1 MSGIMLYKQNDNYV
15 LRHIHDTYF
24 FINITDRYED
34 EKCFLNETNEIGAF
48 IWNSLKVEMTVGTV
62 AERLFEA
69 ISDEVD
75 YQEIFYDVLNYLS
88 DLEKKKIILKV
99 DDSDENY
106 RTTKYAN

>member
-1 MSGIMLYKQNDNYV
+1 M
-15 LRHIHDTYF
+15 
-24 FINITDRYED
+24 
-34 EKCFLNETNEIGAF
+34 NETNEIGAF